1 MLQGRLGHTQQSAT
15 LKRRRAGLTGTRLP
29 GDQSGHRS
37 PGGDAEEK
45 PGEGVAGGG
54 RQENKE
60 ENTTPPDNSLAVES
74 QTMRQRG
81 NGAAAAVR
89 AILAH
94 FLYILYAN
102 QSLCLPSLI
111 KQLYY

>member
-1 MLQGRLGHTQQSAT
+1 MA
-15 LKRRRAGLTGTRLP
+15 
-29 GDQSGHRS
+29 
-37 PGGDAEEK
+37 
-45 PGEGVAGGG
+45 GG

-60 ENTTPPDNSLAVES
+60 ENTTPPDNSLALES